1 MNVESMI
8 LAMVLIV
15 AAFGATA
22 VSVFLITSAE
32 Q

>member
-1 MNVESMI
+1 MESMI

-22 VSVFLITSAE
+22 LSVFVIASE

>member
-1 MNVESMI
+1 MI

-22 VSVFLITSAE
+22 VSVFLITSAD

>member
-1 MNVESMI
+1 MESMF
-8 LAMVLIV
+8 LAIVLIV

-22 VSVFLITSAE
+22 LSVFVIASE

>member
-1 MNVESMI
+1 MESI
-8 LAMVLIV
+8 VLAMVLIV

-22 VSVFLITSAE
+22 LTVFVIGSE